1 MNENVKILVA
11 CHKPDVYPTDDLY
24 LPVHVGKALSELD
37 LGIQTDNEGVNIS
50 AKNPYYCELT
60 AIYWAWKNL
69 KNMDMIGLCHYRRY
83 FDFHNQCRPIFA
95 SSAFSS
101 DEFKSLNLS
110 LDTFTLTKVL
120 NGAIVVAK
128 PDVMNCTIRQN
139 YCEYHISDD
148 LNVLENIIGQ
158 TQENKF
164 IEAYDAVV
172 NRGYKLYP
180 YNMFVMSWKDF
191 DAYCNWLFPILS
203 QVERAIDISS
213 YTAYQ
218 KRIYGFMAERL
229 FNVWL
234 RANNKQIIEKPVMF
248 ITDAEHPNRHV
259 GPRKVFREILR
270 IWRCKRIN
278 KLYNKARS

>member
-69 KNMDMIGLCHYRRY
+69 KNVDMIGLCHYRRY
-83 FDFHNQCRPIFA
+83 FDFHKQCRPFFPKTNF
-95 SSAFSS
+95 SSA
-101 DEFKSLNLS
+101 EFPLLDLS
-110 LDTFTLTKVL
+110 IDAPTLQEVQRGKV
-120 NGAIVVAK
+120 VVAK
-128 PDVMNCTIRQN
+128 AEQMEQTLKQN
-139 YCEYHISDD
+139 YCEWHMGDD
-148 LNVLENIIGQ
+148 YRTLESIIMQ
-158 TQENKF
+158 TQPSEIRRVF
-164 IEAYDAVV
+164 QSVFE
-172 NRGYKLYP
+172 RGNILHP
-180 YNMFVMSWKDF
+180 YNMFLMLWEDF
-191 DAYCNWLFPILS
+191 DMYCSWLFPILA

-248 ITDAEHPNRHV
+248 ITDAELPNRHV
-259 GPRKVFREILR
+259 GPRKLFREIIR

-278 KLYNKARS
+278 KLYNKALS